1 MFELGGPGHDWKR
14 GRRLGEA
21 DRPGPLM
28 PFWSPLLDGNLKE
41 ASRRRYEVEV
51 RHFVEFVR
59 DRGDRIDT
67 REDLDYWMAYYC
79 HVAYTEGS
87 PSKGAVE
94 KTLAGVEH
102 WLPEFK
108 PLPLTRRCVR
118 GWGKA
123 AATAASGSFPSGL
136 SVGVRRAR
144 LSVRRGGGRRG
155 YDGRIRL
162 LVAHQ

>member
-87 PSKGAVE
+87 PSKGAVGDACGCRA
-94 KTLAGVEH
+94 LAAGVQTAPADAA
-102 WLPEFK
+102 LRAR
-108 PLPLTRRCVR
+108 L
-118 GWGKA
+118 GQA

-136 SVGVRRAR
+136 SMGVRRAR
-144 LSVRRGGGRRG
+144 LSVRRGGGRRC